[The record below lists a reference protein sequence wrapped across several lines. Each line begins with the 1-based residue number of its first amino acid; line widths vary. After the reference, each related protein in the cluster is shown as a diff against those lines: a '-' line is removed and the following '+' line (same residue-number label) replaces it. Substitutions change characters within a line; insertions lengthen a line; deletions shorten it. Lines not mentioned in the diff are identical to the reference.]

1 MNVQVLSDQVLLNHY
16 LSGDR
21 SAISQLIERHSRR
34 VKDYIHMM
42 VKDRDVADDIFQET
56 FIKAVRVIDEGRY
69 TDNGKFLSWIL
80 RIAHNQVIDHFRA
93 QRQNKSV
100 SESEAGYDVLGTLK
114 LAERTVE
121 DAMVCEQIERDVR
134 ALGRTAARRTARSGD
149 DALFLGSEFQGY
161 SRADQREYQHRAGAH
176 ALCAHQ
182 PAENDQR
189 KKSDS
194 ELTLHNNPRPA
205 ALYEQSKLMTG
216 PMEDIDKNE
225 VSDNGISED
234 EDLMMREVIQ
244 GDADLCYLHH
254 YLSEVFRNGDNF

>member
-121 DAMVCEQIERDVR
+121 DAMVCEQIERDVCALVELLPAEQR
-134 ALGRTAARRTARSGD
+134 EVVMMRYFSGLSFKDIAEQTNVSINTALGRMRYALINLRRMIK
-149 DALFLGSEFQGY
+149 E
-161 SRADQREYQHRAGAH
+161 
-176 ALCAHQ
+176 
-182 PAENDQR
+182 
-189 KKSDS
+189 
-194 ELTLHNNPRPA
+194 
-205 ALYEQSKLMTG
+205 
-216 PMEDIDKNE
+216 KNL
-225 VSDNGISED
+225 I
-234 EDLMMREVIQ
+234 
-244 GDADLCYLHH
+244 
-254 YLSEVFRNGDNF
+254 LS